1 MNISIASI
9 AIYVAIILAAVIV
22 YTYLREGDRQG
33 AVMFGAIFTVVLA
46 LVAMSLATKH
56 QDVLLGSSDPTP
68 VSEVATTGGEP
79 LANSGAGVASPF
91 DPPEDLTVKDPK
103 RTGVAPMGES
113 LDPKGPALKP
123 SAPLANPS
131 GPTRNSVDES
141 KANPKDP
148 SEGIAVGE
156 NIGGQ
161 TPGPDTNSGVG
172 TIIRIRPAPSGGEPN
187 PAEPDPD

>member
-56 QDVLLGSSDPTP
+56 QDALLGPSDPTP
-68 VSEVATTGGEP
+68 VSEVATIGGEP
-79 LANSGAGVASPF
+79 LENSGAAEALPF
-91 DPPEDLTVKDPK
+91 DPPEDLTVKDP
-103 RTGVAPMGES
+103 
-113 LDPKGPALKP
+113 
-123 SAPLANPS
+123 
-131 GPTRNSVDES
+131 
-141 KANPKDP
+141 
-148 SEGIAVGE
+148 SEGTDVGE
-156 NIGGQ
+156 TIADTSDG
-161 TPGPDTNSGVG
+161 PGPDTNSGVG